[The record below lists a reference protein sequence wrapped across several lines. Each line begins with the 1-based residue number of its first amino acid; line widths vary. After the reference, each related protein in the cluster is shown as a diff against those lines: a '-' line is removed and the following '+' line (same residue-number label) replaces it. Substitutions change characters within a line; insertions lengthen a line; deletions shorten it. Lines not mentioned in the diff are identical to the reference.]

1 MGLEGNLKDFDL
13 SDILQLIHMGKKTG
27 ALEVVT
33 ESESGVIFFHE
44 GGAVH
49 AVAQDLSGDE
59 AVNRILR
66 WRQGHFVFKPDAAT
80 TYKSIKTP
88 LQHLVLDAAR
98 QIDEWTDIQKLIPN
112 LELVPAIEENPSAGT
127 EDIKLQ
133 PNEWRVLAMVDGT
146 KNIREIIRDGH
157 MGDFE
162 TCKILYGLI
171 SSGLLKATQ
180 PPKPPPEEVR
190 PSPASTPP
198 PTPPAS
204 SQAAGSS
211 SGQAPRPSSGQAPR
225 PGLGQAKPEPEKK
238 GLMGGLFGKKK

>member
-33 ESESGVIFFHE
+33 ETESGVIFFRE
-44 GGAVH
+44 GTAIH

-66 WRQGHFVFKPDAAT
+66 WRQGHFAFKPEAAT
-80 TYKSIKTP
+80 DYRSIKTP

-98 QIDEWTDIQKLIPN
+98 QIDEWADIQKLIPN
-112 LELVPAIEENPSAGT
+112 LDLIPAIEENPSAGT

-133 PNEWRVLAMVDGT
+133 PQEWRILAIVDGT
-146 KNIREIIRDGH
+146 KNIREIIREGH
-157 MGDFE
+157 LGDFE

-171 SSGLLKATQ
+171 SSGLVRIAP
-180 PPKPPPEEVR
+180 PPKPE
-190 PSPASTPP
+190 APP
-198 PTPPAS
+198 PPAPAPQKPAPP
-204 SQAAGSS
+204 
-211 SGQAPRPSSGQAPR
+211 PP
-225 PGLGQAKPEPEKK
+225 KPEPEKK

>member
-33 ESESGVIFFHE
+33 DTESGVIFFAE
-44 GGAVH
+44 GTAVH

-66 WRQGHFVFKPDAAT
+66 WRQGHFVFKPEAT
-80 TYKSIKTP
+80 TNYKSIKTP

-98 QIDEWTDIQKLIPN
+98 QIDEWQDIQKLIPN
-112 LELVPAIEENPSAGT
+112 LELVPAIEENPAAGT

-133 PNEWRVLAMVDGT
+133 PNEWRILAIIDGN
-146 KNIREIIRDGH
+146 KNIRDLIREGH
-157 MGDFE
+157 LGDFE

-171 SSGLLKATQ
+171 SSGLVKALP
-180 PPKPPPEEVR
+180 PPKPVEE
-190 PSPASTPP
+190 PKPAPAPP
-198 PTPPAS
+198 PKPAP
-204 SQAAGSS
+204 
-211 SGQAPRPSSGQAPR
+211 APVPKS
-225 PGLGQAKPEPEKK
+225 EPEKK

>member
-33 ESESGVIFFHE
+33 EAESGVIYFHL

-49 AVAQDLSGDE
+49 AVAQDLSGDD

-66 WRQGHFVFKPDAAT
+66 WRQGHFAFKPEAT
-80 TYKSIKTP
+80 TSYKSIKTP

-98 QIDEWTDIQKLIPN
+98 QIDEWQDIQKLIPN
-112 LELVPAIEENPSAGT
+112 LDLIPAIEENPSAGT

-133 PNEWRVLAMVDGT
+133 PSEWRVLAIVDGA
-146 KNIREIIRDGH
+146 KSIRDIVREGH

-171 SSGLLKATQ
+171 SSGLLKASQ
-180 PPKPPPEEVR
+180 PPKAVEEPQPKPEPAPAPPPK
-190 PSPASTPP
+190 PAAPP
-198 PTPPAS
+198 P
-204 SQAAGSS
+204 
-211 SGQAPRPSSGQAPR
+211 
-225 PGLGQAKPEPEKK
+225 KPEPEKK

>member
-27 ALEVVT
+27 ALEVVA
-33 ESESGVIFFHE
+33 EDESGVIYFHE

-49 AVAQDLSGDE
+49 AVAQDLSGDD

-66 WRQGHFVFKPDAAT
+66 WRQGHFAFKPEVPT
-80 TYKSIKTP
+80 TYRSIKTP

-98 QIDEWTDIQKLIPN
+98 QIDEWQDIQKLIPN

-133 PNEWRVLAMVDGT
+133 PNEWRVLAIVDGS
-146 KNIREIIRDGH
+146 KNIRDIIRDGH

-171 SSGLLKATQ
+171 SSGLVKATQ
-180 PPKPPPEEVR
+180 PPKPPPEELAAPPP
-190 PSPASTPP
+190 PSPP
-198 PTPPAS
+198 PT
-204 SQAAGSS
+204 QATP
-211 SGQAPRPSSGQAPR
+211 PRPAP
-225 PGLGQAKPEPEKK
+225 AKPEPEKK

>member
-27 ALEVVT
+27 ALEVVA
-33 ESESGVIFFHE
+33 ENESGVIFFQQ

-49 AVAQDLSGDE
+49 AVAQDLSGDD

-66 WRQGHFVFKPDAAT
+66 WRQGHFAFKPEASTA
-80 TYKSIKTP
+80 YKSIKTP

-112 LELVPAIEENPSAGT
+112 LEMVPAIEENPSAGT

-133 PNEWRVLAMVDGT
+133 PGEWRVLAIVDGV
-146 KNIREIIRDGH
+146 KNIRDIIRDGH

-180 PPKPPPEEVR
+180 PPKPPEE
-190 PSPASTPP
+190 PAPAPP
-198 PTPPAS
+198 PKPTPAPAPP
-204 SQAAGSS
+204 
-211 SGQAPRPSSGQAPR
+211 PR
-225 PGLGQAKPEPEKK
+225 PEPEKK